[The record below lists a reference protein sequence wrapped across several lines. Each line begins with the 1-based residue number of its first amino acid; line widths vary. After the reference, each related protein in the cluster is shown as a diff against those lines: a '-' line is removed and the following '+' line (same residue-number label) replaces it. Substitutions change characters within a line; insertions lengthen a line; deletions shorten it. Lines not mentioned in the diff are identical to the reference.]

1 MKDSRKTV
9 TIDNKKIGDGF
20 EVKFTAE
27 LGVNHLGD
35 FDRAKNMIKSA
46 VDGGSDFLKFQTYVA
61 EKRYD
66 EKTNPKA
73 KEFIKNL
80 KSWEFDR
87 VKDKELWDYAKELG
101 ASVFTSPFD
110 ISSLEFAE
118 KMNSVA
124 YKIAAFEVNNHE
136 LIREISSTKKP
147 IVISRGMCSF
157 EEMDKV
163 VNIFHKYGS
172 EYIILHTISSY
183 PTKKFDSNLKM
194 IHTLRERYECPIG
207 HSDHTRGTE
216 VPPLAVAAGANMIEK
231 HFTINPKL
239 RESDNPFSIDPE
251 ELEELIFK
259 IKKAN
264 RIMGRG
270 DIEKIPT
277 EDYMFSFRR
286 KTE

>member
-1 MKDSRKTV
+1 MKNIRKVV
-9 TIDNKKIGDGF
+9 TIDNQKIGDGH

-35 FDRAKNMIKSA
+35 FNLARDMVKSA
-46 VDGGSDFLKFQTYVA
+46 VEGGSDFLKFQTYVA

-80 KSWEFDR
+80 KNWEFDR

-110 ISSLEFAE
+110 LSSLEFAE
-118 KMNSVA
+118 KMNSAA
-124 YKIAAFEVNNHE
+124 YKVAAFEVNNHE
-136 LIREISSTKKP
+136 LIRAISSTKKP

-157 EEMDKV
+157 EEMDEV
-163 VNIFHKYGS
+163 VNIFEKYGS
-172 EYIILHTISSY
+172 QYIILHTISSY
-183 PTKKFDSNLKM
+183 PTKKFDSNLQM
-194 IHTLRERYECPIG
+194 IHTLRDRYDCPIG
-207 HSDHTRGTE
+207 HSDHTRGVE

-259 IKKAN
+259 IKKTHK
-264 RIMGRG
+264 IMGKG
-270 DIEKIPT
+270 DIQKIPT
-277 EDYMFSFRR
+277 EEYMFSFRR
-286 KTE
+286 KTK

>member
-87 VKDKELWDYAKELG
+87 VKDKELWDYAK
-101 ASVFTSPFD
+101 T
-110 ISSLEFAE
+110 
-118 KMNSVA
+118 
-124 YKIAAFEVNNHE
+124 
-136 LIREISSTKKP
+136 
-147 IVISRGMCSF
+147 
-157 EEMDKV
+157 
-163 VNIFHKYGS
+163 
-172 EYIILHTISSY
+172 
-183 PTKKFDSNLKM
+183 
-194 IHTLRERYECPIG
+194 
-207 HSDHTRGTE
+207 
-216 VPPLAVAAGANMIEK
+216 
-231 HFTINPKL
+231 
-239 RESDNPFSIDPE
+239 
-251 ELEELIFK
+251 
-259 IKKAN
+259 
-264 RIMGRG
+264 
-270 DIEKIPT
+270 
-277 EDYMFSFRR
+277 
-286 KTE
+286 

>member
-1 MKDSRKTV
+1 MKNIRKVV
-9 TIDNKKIGDGF
+9 TIDNQKIGDSH

-35 FDRAKNMIKSA
+35 FNRARDMIKLA
-46 VDGGSDFLKFQTYVA
+46 VEGGSNFLKFQTYVA

-80 KSWEFDR
+80 KNWEFDR

-110 ISSLEFAE
+110 LSSLEFAE
-118 KMNSVA
+118 EMNSVA
-124 YKIAAFEVNNHE
+124 YKVAAFEVNNHE
-136 LIREISSTKKP
+136 LIRAISSTKKP

-157 EEMDKV
+157 EEMDEV
-163 VNIFHKYGS
+163 VNIFEKYGS
-172 EYIILHTISSY
+172 QYIILHTISSY
-183 PTKKFDSNLKM
+183 PTKKFDSNLQM
-194 IHTLRERYECPIG
+194 IHTLRDRYDCQSG
-207 HSDHTRGTE
+207 HSDHTTGVE

-231 HFTINPKL
+231 HFTVNPKL

-259 IKKAN
+259 IKKTYK
-264 RIMGRG
+264 IMGRG
-270 DIEKIPT
+270 DIQKIPT

-286 KTE
+286 KTK